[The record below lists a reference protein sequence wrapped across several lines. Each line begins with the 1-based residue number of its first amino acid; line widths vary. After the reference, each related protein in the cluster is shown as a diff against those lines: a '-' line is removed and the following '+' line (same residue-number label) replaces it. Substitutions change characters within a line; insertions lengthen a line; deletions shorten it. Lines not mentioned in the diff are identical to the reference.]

1 MCVCVCMSACLFRC
15 WVGEGGIW
23 VGFICLFFVLVL
35 CVGWG
40 WDLFGKM
47 PCDLRRPFSIIHV
60 VTSA

>member
-1 MCVCVCMSACLFRC
+1 MLGWGGRDLGWVCLFVC
-15 WVGEGGIW
+15 
-23 VGFICLFFVLVL
+23 FFSLVL

-47 PCDLRRPFSIIHV
+47 PCDLRRPFSIVHV

>member
-1 MCVCVCMSACLFRC
+1 MCVCVCVMSACLFRC

-23 VGFICLFFVLVL
+23 VVFFFFLVL

-47 PCDLRRPFSIIHV
+47 PCDLRRPFSIVHV

>member
-1 MCVCVCMSACLFRC
+1 MLGWGGRDLGWVGLFVCLFVC
-15 WVGEGGIW
+15 
-23 VGFICLFFVLVL
+23 FFFVLVL

-47 PCDLRRPFSIIHV
+47 PCDLRRPFSIVHV

>member
-1 MCVCVCMSACLFRC
+1 MRVCLDVGLGREGSGLGLFVCLF
-15 WVGEGGIW
+15 V
-23 VGFICLFFVLVL
+23 FFVLVL

-47 PCDLRRPFSIIHV
+47 PCDFFSIIHV